1 MDEKILKKLDE
12 QGKAIQSIN
21 KKLCDHDKRFDD
33 HDKRFDDHD
42 KRFTQIDIRFDR
54 MDKQLERMT
63 LKLIEHDGRM
73 DTFVTKDEFHEAID
87 RIMTGQDQAMVIL
100 QRLDQERLMTNVRL
114 DRIEET
120 HEIDI
125 SNINR
130 RLEKKGI

>member
-21 KKLCDHDKRFDD
+21 KKLCD